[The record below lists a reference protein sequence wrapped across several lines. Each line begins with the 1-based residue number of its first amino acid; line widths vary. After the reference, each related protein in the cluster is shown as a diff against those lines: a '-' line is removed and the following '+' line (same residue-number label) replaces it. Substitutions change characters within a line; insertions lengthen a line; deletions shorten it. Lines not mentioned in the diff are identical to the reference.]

1 MPHEAKL
8 IMSRHGKII
17 ENCFKRIQV
26 EKADCQHYHLIKLS
40 GLEHGNYKLELN
52 TSPQQREHISIT
64 VHRGEYWENNF
75 ILKKNEIFLSS
86 AKKDCLRIDEVELE
100 STSDDKSQLKINL
113 NNYSKDSH
121 VHIYAT

>member
-1 MPHEAKL
+1 M
-8 IMSRHGKII
+8 
-17 ENCFKRIQV
+17 
-26 EKADCQHYHLIKLS
+26 IKLS
-40 GLEHGNYKLELN
+40 GLEHGNYELELN
-52 TSPQQREHISIT
+52 TSPQQRESISIT

-86 AKKDCLRIDEVELE
+86 AKKDSLRIDEVELE
-100 STSDDKSQLKINL
+100 NTTNEKSQLTIHL